1 MNSLEG
7 SGIDNS
13 TTLVG
18 KLEKNRVIAK
28 DISRLSELT
37 VRYDAIREREEA
49 ADGLESLLEW
59 RVLRLD
65 LCFELAEFGA

>member
-18 KLEKNRVIAK
+18 KLEKNRVIGK
-28 DISRLSELT
+28 DISRLSKLT
-37 VRYDAIREREEA
+37 VCYDAIREREEA

>member
-7 SGIDNS
+7 RGIDNS

-18 KLEKNRVIAK
+18 KLEKNRVIGK

-37 VRYDAIREREEA
+37 VRYYAIREREEA
-49 ADGLESLLEW
+49 ADGLESLLER